1 MNEFS
6 VLSAS
11 RNAFSDAC
19 QLKRL
24 AITDA
29 VLISREERLIN
40 GPWPENGNCRK
51 TRIWWV
57 RFAADSGVWLNDRHT
72 RAGTF
77 FAPAGRAFHSWC
89 SRNKVVHQVA
99 IISSEAI
106 GLKIAMLG
114 GTKIDSAEQKAT

>member
-29 VLISREERLIN
+29 VLISREERLI
-40 GPWPENGNCRK
+40 NCRK

-89 SRNKVVHQVA
+89 SMNKVVHQVA